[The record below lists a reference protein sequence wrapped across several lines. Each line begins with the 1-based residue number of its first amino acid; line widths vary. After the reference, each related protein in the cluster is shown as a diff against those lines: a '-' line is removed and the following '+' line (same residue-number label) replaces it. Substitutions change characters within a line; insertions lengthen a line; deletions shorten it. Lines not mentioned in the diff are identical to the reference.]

1 MTDYTSQT
9 IMADAILR
17 AHKQVAVHV

>member
-17 AHKQVAVHV
+17 GHKQVTASV